1 MGKGIGMGM
10 CRTILAGFAAALAHV
25 ALAQTAALPATY
37 TGPWRDALPPDGW
50 TFSGLGAPDYLP
62 GFDGFGDGAAKL
74 DGTGDFISVRFAA
87 PPESVS
93 FWIQGFSFSGGVFRV
108 EQSIDGTNWLTLAT
122 YAPPPT
128 NATFQTFGLSH
139 HARQVR
145 FLYQTRVTGNVGLDG
160 ISVAPDPS
168 VVIDRVVVSNG
179 LARIYIL
186 PTEIGRNYALDV
198 ATNLAATSAWNR
210 VFITEGTGGELEL
223 IDFYFAYPR
232 YFRAVALP
240 PSGRKT
246 VVRRPGKS
254 PWRP

>member
-1 MGKGIGMGM
+1 MAN
-10 CRTILAGFAAALAHV
+10 RNTIWMAGVAAALAQLV
-25 ALAQTAALPATY
+25 SAQTAVLPVTY
-37 TGPWRDALPPDGW
+37 TGPWRDAPPMAGW
-50 TFSGLGAPDYLP
+50 IFSGLGSPDYLP
-62 GFDGFGDGAAKL
+62 DFDGLNDGAAKF

-108 EQSIDGTNWLTLAT
+108 EQSIDGTNWLTLAS
-122 YAPPPT
+122 YASPPT

-139 HARQVR
+139 HARHVR
-145 FLYQTRVTGNVGLDG
+145 FLYASRVTGNVGLDG

-168 VVIDRVVVSNG
+168 IVIDRVVVSNG
-179 LARIYIL
+179 VARIYIL
-186 PTEIGRNYALDV
+186 PNEIGRDYALDV

-210 VFITEGTGGELEL
+210 VFITAGTGGELEL
-223 IDFYFAYPR
+223 IDFYFSYPR

-240 PSGRKT
+240 PSGKKT